1 MRELAS
7 LLILVVWVG
16 LVQAE
21 DAREVV
27 VESAK
32 ELKGI
37 NAKKITWKKD
47 GAKMILVPG
56 EYEEKKTYDRLGRPI
71 TKRVKVEGSL
81 GDYWMDATEVTV
93 SQFKKFLTSTDY
105 QFEGEW
111 WEVIYKYSPTDKHPM
126 IYVSW
131 HDAAAFAK
139 WAEKRLPTEA
149 EWVFAAR
156 GGLIG
161 REYSWGDDET
171 EAQDYANFAGTGG
184 KDEWDESTTPV
195 GSLKSN
201 GYGLY
206 DMAGNVWEWSQ
217 DWYGGGKDLKV
228 WRGGAWNF
236 ATDFLSVASPNNS
249 SPDTRYYYRGFRCVS
264 GYDGK

>member
-47 GAKMILVPG
+47 GSKMILVPG

-93 SQFKKFLTSTDY
+93 GQFKKFLTSTDY
-105 QFEGEW
+105 QFEDEW
-111 WEVIYKYSPTDKHPM
+111 WEVVYKYSLTDKHPM

-139 WAEKRLPTEA
+139 WAGKRLPTEA
-149 EWVFAAR
+149 AGVFAAR
-156 GGLIG
+156 DGLIG
-161 REYSWGDDET
+161 REHSWGDDET
-171 EAQDYANFAGTGG
+171 EA
-184 KDEWDESTTPV
+184 
-195 GSLKSN
+195 
-201 GYGLY
+201 
-206 DMAGNVWEWSQ
+206 
-217 DWYGGGKDLKV
+217 
-228 WRGGAWNF
+228 
-236 ATDFLSVASPNNS
+236 
-249 SPDTRYYYRGFRCVS
+249 
-264 GYDGK
+264 

>member
-1 MRELAS
+1 MRQKFSWMLLVLLAFS
-7 LLILVVWVG
+7 VY
-16 LVQAE
+16 AE
-21 DAREVV
+21 DEKAVV
-27 VESAK
+27 VGSMK

-37 NAKKITWKKD
+37 RAKKVVWKKD

-56 EYEEKKTYDRLGRPI
+56 EYEEKKTYDRLGKPI

-93 SQFKKFLTSTDY
+93 GQFKKFLTSTDY

-171 EAQDYANFAGTGG
+171 EAQGYANFAGTGG
-184 KDEWDESTTPV
+184 KDEWDESTAPV

-206 DMAGNVWEWSQ
+206 DMAGNVWEWCQ
-217 DWYGGGKDLKV
+217 DWYGGGKDFKV

-236 ATDFLSVASPNNS
+236 ATDFLRVASRNNS

-264 GYDGK
+264 GLP